1 MRPIGAR
8 SGAFD
13 SSTAA
18 NGKVEKMQPSL
29 QFPDQS
35 ELTPEIPPTWAAN
48 SDVFHTTERC
58 SRLRAIPSRN
68 RVTGKPH
75 GQLRQCFNCE
85 DIIRT
90 KRRG

>member
-1 MRPIGAR
+1 VP
-8 SGAFD
+8 FD

-18 NGKVEKMQPSL
+18 YDKVEEMQPSL
-29 QFPDQS
+29 QFPDQN

-75 GQLRQCFNCE
+75 GQLRQWFNCE

>member
-1 MRPIGAR
+1 
-8 SGAFD
+8 
-13 SSTAA
+13 
-18 NGKVEKMQPSL
+18 MQTSL

-35 ELTPEIPPTWAAN
+35 ELTPEIAPTWAAN

-68 RVTGKPH
+68 RVMGKPNDR
-75 GQLRQCFNCE
+75 LRQCFNCE